1 MTGIGANATI
11 LSEYL
16 EAIGLL
22 LTPQAE
28 EAQNCFLLL
37 LLSRVAVRALF
48 LLVSLIEMRISTRKF
63 DVGVFTQ
70 PGPTTDIAR
79 GVASGIGYGAR
90 SSAGKATNVLQVRSR
105 AKQAGVSIRLR
116 NPCGT
121 NHAQVIFKP
130 VT

>member
-48 LLVSLIEMRISTRKF
+48 LLVSLIEMRISTRTF

-70 PGPTTDIAR
+70 PGPEGD
-79 GVASGIGYGAR
+79 VQQDE
-90 SSAGKATNVLQVRSR
+90 LDVRSQGVKR
-105 AKQAGVSIRLR
+105 TWAG
-116 NPCGT
+116 
-121 NHAQVIFKP
+121 QVKISA
-130 VT
+130 